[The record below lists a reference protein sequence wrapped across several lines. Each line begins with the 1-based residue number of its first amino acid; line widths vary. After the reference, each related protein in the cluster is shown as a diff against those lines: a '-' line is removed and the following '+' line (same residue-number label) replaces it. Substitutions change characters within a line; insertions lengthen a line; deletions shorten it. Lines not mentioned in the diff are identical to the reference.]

1 MDLGKLNNDDSFVIG
16 SNQALFVN
24 HIVETVKEML
34 GKVQSSDVRK
44 RPQKYRVILSLVDY
58 VL

>member
-1 MDLGKLNNDDSFVIG
+1 MDLGKVYNDDSFVIG

-24 HIVETVKEML
+24 QIVEAVKEML

-44 RPQKYRVILSLVDY
+44 RPQKYRLILSLVDY